1 MRKIFI
7 VLLLLVSF
15 NLVAQQKGLLW
26 KIEKEGYQT
35 SYVFGTIHLQVKE
48 VFSFDSTVYQKINEC
63 DQFQGELNMDKV
75 NPMALIAEMPMKNSM
90 TLDSLYSSKDELDT
104 VMAFLKQTLGPQAD
118 MMKSIKPLYITMVI
132 AQVTLPQDMPT
143 VLDDHLFKYAKS
155 QGKSVDGLET
165 MQKQIDALNSI
176 PLEEQ
181 AQDLLKMVR
190 DYNESGIEKENAE
203 MIKVYTA
210 QDLKKL
216 NDMINEY
223 STEGENFE
231 EKLLVERNH
240 VMCKRL
246 IEDMKTSKN
255 FIAIGAGHLSGKDGL
270 IPLLKKEGFTLTPVP
285 LTFQGQ

>member
-7 VLLLLVSF
+7 ALLLLVSF

-90 TLDSLYSSKDELDT
+90 TLDSLYSSKEELDT

-165 MQKQIDALNSI
+165 MQEQIDALNSI